1 MNVRFTG
8 RREDEVAE
16 VARKAGEAA
25 RRLAG
30 KLAPGAVE
38 ILGPSPCPVSRIKN
52 RYRRQMLLRSAD
64 VKALRTLVKRL
75 MAGMGKVAGQVRVSA
90 DVDPYNFS

>member
-1 MNVRFTG
+1 MNVRFSGT
-8 RREDEVAE
+8 REDEVAD
-16 VARKAGEAA
+16 VARKAGEEA

-52 RYRRQMLLRSAD
+52 RFRWQMLLRSRD
-64 VKALRTLVKRL
+64 VKSLRTLVKRL
-75 MAGMGKVAGQVRVSA
+75 MAGMGKIAGQVRVSA